1 MKQSKASEP
10 LKSSEP
16 TESAKPSGL
25 IKRSR
30 SAKPTKSTKPTKPAD
45 RLFTKDNL
53 ARLTY
58 DILAV
63 LAKSLVAVAGLISI
77 FLLMTLVFGQA
88 GSLNR
93 FLDQAGNPLANAG
106 YHPDISM
113 EVRMNIINQFY
124 SWVIVALGIL
134 IVVGAAL
141 LVWILLRWL
150 SRLGNLML
158 SLGASL
164 MDSQPEKAS
173 LFIILTIWSMTI
185 VLAWAVLNITAT
197 LHYLLTLCGMML
209 VNLLLAGIVNM
220 LHGRLVEKDES

>member
-1 MKQSKASEP
+1 MKQSKTSKP

-16 TESAKPSGL
+16 TESTKLSEST
-25 IKRSR
+25 KRPR
-30 SAKPTKSTKPTKPAD
+30 LVKLTKSTMPVD

-53 ARLTY
+53 VRLTY

-63 LAKSLVAVAGLISI
+63 LAKSLVAVAGLIGL

-124 SWVIVALGIL
+124 SWVIVALGVL

-141 LVWILLRWL
+141 LVWTLLRWL

-173 LFIILTIWSMTI
+173 LFIILTIWSVTI
-185 VLAWAVLNITAT
+185 VLAWAVLNIAAT

-220 LHGRLVEKDES
+220 LHERLVEKDES

>member
-1 MKQSKASEP
+1 MKQPKTSKP

-16 TESAKPSGL
+16 TESTKLSESM
-25 IKRSR
+25 KRPRLVKS
-30 SAKPTKSTKPTKPAD
+30 TKSTKPVD

-53 ARLTY
+53 VRLTY

-220 LHGRLVEKDES
+220 LHGRLVERDES

>member
-1 MKQSKASEP
+1 MKQSRASEP
-10 LKSSEP
+10 LKSSES
-16 TESAKPSGL
+16 TESTKSSGL
-25 IKRSR
+25 IKRPR
-30 SAKPTKSTKPTKPAD
+30 PAKPTKSTKPTD

-185 VLAWAVLNITAT
+185 VLVWAVLNITAT

-220 LHGRLVEKDES
+220 LHERLVEKDES

>member
-1 MKQSKASEP
+1 MKQPKTSKP

-16 TESAKPSGL
+16 TESTKLSESM
-25 IKRSR
+25 KRPR
-30 SAKPTKSTKPTKPAD
+30 PAKPTKSTKPVD

-106 YHPDISM
+106 YHPDVSM

-173 LFIILTIWSMTI
+173 LFIILTIWSVTI

-220 LHGRLVEKDES
+220 LHERLVEKDES

>member
-1 MKQSKASEP
+1 MKQSKTSKP

-16 TESAKPSGL
+16 TESTKLSESM
-25 IKRSR
+25 KRPR
-30 SAKPTKSTKPTKPAD
+30 LVKSTKSTKPAD

-53 ARLTY
+53 VRLTY

-93 FLDQAGNPLANAG
+93 FLDQAGNPLVNAG

-220 LHGRLVEKDES
+220 LHERLVEKDES

>member
-1 MKQSKASEP
+1 MKQSKTSKP

-16 TESAKPSGL
+16 TESTKLSESM
-25 IKRSR
+25 KRPRLVKS
-30 SAKPTKSTKPTKPAD
+30 TKSTKPVD

-53 ARLTY
+53 VRLTY

-63 LAKSLVAVAGLISI
+63 LAKSLVAVAGLIGL

-134 IVVGAAL
+134 IVVGAVL

-173 LFIILTIWSMTI
+173 LFIILTIWSVTI

-209 VNLLLAGIVNM
+209 VNLLLAGIVNI
-220 LHGRLVEKDES
+220 LHERLVEKDES

>member
-10 LKSSEP
+10 
-16 TESAKPSGL
+16 TESTKPSGL
-25 IKRSR
+25 IKRPR
-30 SAKPTKSTKPTKPAD
+30 PAKPTKSTKPAD
-45 RLFTKDNL
+45 RLFTRDNL

-220 LHGRLVEKDES
+220 LHERLVEKDES

>member
-1 MKQSKASEP
+1 MKQSKTSKP

-16 TESAKPSGL
+16 TESTKLSESM
-25 IKRSR
+25 KRPRLVKS
-30 SAKPTKSTKPTKPAD
+30 TKSTKPVD

-53 ARLTY
+53 TRLTY

-63 LAKSLVAVAGLISI
+63 LAKSLVAVAGLISL

-93 FLDQAGNPLANAG
+93 FLDQASNPLANAG

-124 SWVIVALGIL
+124 SWVIVALGVL

-141 LVWILLRWL
+141 LVWTLLRWL

-220 LHGRLVEKDES
+220 LHERLVEKDES

>member
-1 MKQSKASEP
+1 MKQPKTSKP

-16 TESAKPSGL
+16 TESTKLSEST
-25 IKRSR
+25 KRPR
-30 SAKPTKSTKPTKPAD
+30 LVKLTKSTMPVD

-63 LAKSLVAVAGLISI
+63 LAKSLVAVAGLISL

-134 IVVGAAL
+134 IVVGAVL

-150 SRLGNLML
+150 SRLGNLIL

-164 MDSQPEKAS
+164 MDSQPEKVS
-173 LFIILTIWSMTI
+173 LFIILTIWSVTI

-220 LHGRLVEKDES
+220 LHERLVEKDES

>member
-1 MKQSKASEP
+1 MKQPKTSKP

-16 TESAKPSGL
+16 TESTKLSESM
-25 IKRSR
+25 KRPR
-30 SAKPTKSTKPTKPAD
+30 LVKSTKLTMPVD

-124 SWVIVALGIL
+124 SWVIVALGVL

-141 LVWILLRWL
+141 LVWTLLRWL

-173 LFIILTIWSMTI
+173 LFIILTIWSVTI

-220 LHGRLVEKDES
+220 LHERLVEKDES

>member
-1 MKQSKASEP
+1 MKQPKTSKP

-16 TESAKPSGL
+16 TESTKLSEST
-25 IKRSR
+25 KRPRLVKS
-30 SAKPTKSTKPTKPAD
+30 TKSTKPVD

-53 ARLTY
+53 VRLTY

-63 LAKSLVAVAGLISI
+63 LAKSLVAVAGLIGL

-124 SWVIVALGIL
+124 SWVIVALGVL

-141 LVWILLRWL
+141 LVWTLLRWL

-173 LFIILTIWSMTI
+173 LFIILTIWSVTI

-209 VNLLLAGIVNM
+209 VNLLLAGIVNI
-220 LHGRLVEKDES
+220 LHERLVEKDES

>member
-16 TESAKPSGL
+16 TESTKLSGL
-25 IKRSR
+25 IKRPR
-30 SAKPTKSTKPTKPAD
+30 LAKSTKSTKSVD

-53 ARLTY
+53 VRLTY

-63 LAKSLVAVAGLISI
+63 LAKSLVAVAGLISL

-93 FLDQAGNPLANAG
+93 FLDQAGNPLVNAG

-173 LFIILTIWSMTI
+173 LFIILTIWSVTI
-185 VLAWAVLNITAT
+185 VLAWAVLNIAAT
-197 LHYLLTLCGMML
+197 LHYLLTLCGIML

-220 LHGRLVEKDES
+220 LHERLVEKDES

>member
-1 MKQSKASEP
+1 MKQPKTSKP
-10 LKSSEP
+10 LKASEP

-25 IKRSR
+25 IKRPR
-30 SAKPTKSTKPTKPAD
+30 PAKPTKSTD

-63 LAKSLVAVAGLISI
+63 LAKSLVAVAGLISV

-220 LHGRLVEKDES
+220 LHERLVERDES

>member
-1 MKQSKASEP
+1 MKQSKTSKP

-16 TESAKPSGL
+16 TESTKLSEST
-25 IKRSR
+25 KRPRLVKS
-30 SAKPTKSTKPTKPAD
+30 TKSTKPVN

-53 ARLTY
+53 VRLTY

-63 LAKSLVAVAGLISI
+63 LAKSLVAVAGLIGL

-134 IVVGAAL
+134 IVVGAVL

-173 LFIILTIWSMTI
+173 LFIILTIWSVTI

-209 VNLLLAGIVNM
+209 VNLLLADIVNM
-220 LHGRLVEKDES
+220 LHERLVEKDES

>member
-16 TESAKPSGL
+16 TKPTKPSGL
-25 IKRSR
+25 IKRPR
-30 SAKPTKSTKPTKPAD
+30 PAKPTKSTKPAD

-53 ARLTY
+53 VRLTY

-220 LHGRLVEKDES
+220 LHERLVEKDES

>member
-16 TESAKPSGL
+16 TESTRLSEST
-25 IKRSR
+25 KRPRLVKS
-30 SAKPTKSTKPTKPAD
+30 TKSTKPVD

-53 ARLTY
+53 VRLIY

-63 LAKSLVAVAGLISI
+63 LAKSLVAVAGLISL

-106 YHPDISM
+106 YHPDVSM

-124 SWVIVALGIL
+124 SWVIVALGVL

-141 LVWILLRWL
+141 LVWTLLRWL

-220 LHGRLVEKDES
+220 LHERLVEKDES

>member
-1 MKQSKASEP
+1 MKQSKVSEP
-10 LKSSEP
+10 LKSSES
-16 TESAKPSGL
+16 TESTKSSGL
-25 IKRSR
+25 IKRPR
-30 SAKPTKSTKPTKPAD
+30 PAKPTKSTKPTD

-220 LHGRLVEKDES
+220 LHERLVEKDES

>member
-1 MKQSKASEP
+1 MKQSKTSKP

-16 TESAKPSGL
+16 TESTKLSEST
-25 IKRSR
+25 KRPRLVKS
-30 SAKPTKSTKPTKPAD
+30 TKSTKPVD

-53 ARLTY
+53 VRLTY

-63 LAKSLVAVAGLISI
+63 LAKSLVAVAGLIGL

-124 SWVIVALGIL
+124 SWVIVALGVL

-173 LFIILTIWSMTI
+173 LFIILTIWSVTI

-197 LHYLLTLCGMML
+197 LHYLLALCGMML
-209 VNLLLAGIVNM
+209 VNLLLADIVNI
-220 LHGRLVEKDES
+220 LHERLVEKDES

>member
-1 MKQSKASEP
+1 MKQPKTSKP

-16 TESAKPSGL
+16 TESTKLSEST
-25 IKRSR
+25 KRPRLVKS
-30 SAKPTKSTKPTKPAD
+30 TKSTKPVD

-53 ARLTY
+53 VRLTY

-63 LAKSLVAVAGLISI
+63 LAKSLVAVAGLISL

-124 SWVIVALGIL
+124 SWVIVALGVL

-141 LVWILLRWL
+141 LVWTLLRWL

-173 LFIILTIWSMTI
+173 LFIILTIWSVTI

-220 LHGRLVEKDES
+220 LHERLVEKDES

>member
-1 MKQSKASEP
+1 MKQPKTSKP

-16 TESAKPSGL
+16 TESTKLSEST
-25 IKRSR
+25 KRPRLVKS
-30 SAKPTKSTKPTKPAD
+30 TKSTKPVD

-53 ARLTY
+53 TRLTY

-63 LAKSLVAVAGLISI
+63 LAKSLVAVAGLISL

-124 SWVIVALGIL
+124 SWVIVALGVL

-141 LVWILLRWL
+141 LVWTLLRWL

-173 LFIILTIWSMTI
+173 LFIILTIWSVTI

-220 LHGRLVEKDES
+220 LHERLVEKDES

>member
-1 MKQSKASEP
+1 MKQPKTSKP

-16 TESAKPSGL
+16 TESTKLSEST
-25 IKRSR
+25 KRPRLVKS
-30 SAKPTKSTKPTKPAD
+30 TKSTKPVD

-53 ARLTY
+53 TRLTY

-63 LAKSLVAVAGLISI
+63 LAKSLVAVAGLISL

-124 SWVIVALGIL
+124 SWVIVALGVL

-141 LVWILLRWL
+141 LVWTLLRWL

-173 LFIILTIWSMTI
+173 FFIILTIWSVTI

-220 LHGRLVEKDES
+220 LHERLVEKDES

>member
-1 MKQSKASEP
+1 MKQSKTSKP

-16 TESAKPSGL
+16 TESTKPSGL
-25 IKRSR
+25 IKRPR
-30 SAKPTKSTKPTKPAD
+30 LAKSTKSTKPVD

-53 ARLTY
+53 VRLTY

-134 IVVGAAL
+134 IVVGAVL

-209 VNLLLAGIVNM
+209 VNLLLVGIVNM
-220 LHGRLVEKDES
+220 LHERLVEKDES

>member
-1 MKQSKASEP
+1 MKQSKTSKP

-16 TESAKPSGL
+16 TESTKLSESM
-25 IKRSR
+25 KRPR
-30 SAKPTKSTKPTKPAD
+30 PAKPTKSTKPTD

-63 LAKSLVAVAGLISI
+63 LAKSLVAVAGLIGL

-173 LFIILTIWSMTI
+173 LFIILTIWSVTI

-220 LHGRLVEKDES
+220 LHERLVEKDES

>member
-1 MKQSKASEP
+1 MKQPKTSKP

-16 TESAKPSGL
+16 TESTKLSEST
-25 IKRSR
+25 KRPRLVKS
-30 SAKPTKSTKPTKPAD
+30 TKSTKPVD

-53 ARLTY
+53 TRLTY

-63 LAKSLVAVAGLISI
+63 LAKSLVAVAGLIGL

-124 SWVIVALGIL
+124 SWVIVALGVL

-141 LVWILLRWL
+141 LVWTLLRWL

-173 LFIILTIWSMTI
+173 LFIILTIWSVTI

-220 LHGRLVEKDES
+220 LHERLVEKDES

>member
-1 MKQSKASEP
+1 MKQSKTSKP

-16 TESAKPSGL
+16 TESTKLSEST
-25 IKRSR
+25 KRPRLVKS
-30 SAKPTKSTKPTKPAD
+30 TKSTKPVD

-53 ARLTY
+53 VRLTY

-63 LAKSLVAVAGLISI
+63 LAKSLVAVAGLIGL

-124 SWVIVALGIL
+124 SWVIVALGVL
-134 IVVGAAL
+134 IVVGAVL

-173 LFIILTIWSMTI
+173 LFIILTIWSVTI

-209 VNLLLAGIVNM
+209 VNLLLAGIVNI
-220 LHGRLVEKDES
+220 LHERLVEKDES

>member
-1 MKQSKASEP
+1 MKQPKTSKP

-16 TESAKPSGL
+16 TESTKLSESM
-25 IKRSR
+25 KRPRLVKS
-30 SAKPTKSTKPTKPAD
+30 TKSTKPVD

-53 ARLTY
+53 VRLTY

-63 LAKSLVAVAGLISI
+63 LAKSLVAVAGLIGL

-124 SWVIVALGIL
+124 SWVIVALGVL

-141 LVWILLRWL
+141 LVWTLLRWL

-173 LFIILTIWSMTI
+173 LFIILTIWSVTI

-220 LHGRLVEKDES
+220 LHERLVEKDES

>member
-1 MKQSKASEP
+1 MKQPKTSKP

-16 TESAKPSGL
+16 TESTKLSESM
-25 IKRSR
+25 KRPWLVKS
-30 SAKPTKSTKPTKPAD
+30 TKSTKPVD

-53 ARLTY
+53 TRLTY

-63 LAKSLVAVAGLISI
+63 LAKSLVAVAGLIGL

-150 SRLGNLML
+150 SRLGNLIL

-173 LFIILTIWSMTI
+173 LFIILTIWSVTI

-209 VNLLLAGIVNM
+209 VNLLLADIVNI
-220 LHGRLVEKDES
+220 LHERLVEKDES

>member
-10 LKSSEP
+10 LKSSES
-16 TESAKPSGL
+16 TESTKSSGL
-25 IKRSR
+25 IKRPR
-30 SAKPTKSTKPTKPAD
+30 PAKPTKSTKPVD

-124 SWVIVALGIL
+124 SWVIVALGVL
-134 IVVGAAL
+134 IVVGAVL

-197 LHYLLTLCGMML
+197 LHYLLMLCGMML

-220 LHGRLVEKDES
+220 LHERLVEKDES

>member
-1 MKQSKASEP
+1 MKQSKTSKP

-16 TESAKPSGL
+16 TESTKLSEST
-25 IKRSR
+25 KRPRLVKS
-30 SAKPTKSTKPTKPAD
+30 TKSTKPVD

-53 ARLTY
+53 VRLTY

-124 SWVIVALGIL
+124 SWVIVSLGIL

-150 SRLGNLML
+150 SRLGSLML

-164 MDSQPEKAS
+164 MDSRPEKAS
-173 LFIILTIWSMTI
+173 LFIILTIWSVTI

-220 LHGRLVEKDES
+220 LHERLVEKDES

>member
-1 MKQSKASEP
+1 MKQPKTSKP

-16 TESAKPSGL
+16 TKSTKLSESM
-25 IKRSR
+25 KRPRLVKS
-30 SAKPTKSTKPTKPAD
+30 TKSTKPVD

-53 ARLTY
+53 VRLTY

-220 LHGRLVEKDES
+220 LHGRLVERDES

>member
-1 MKQSKASEP
+1 MKQPKTSKP

-16 TESAKPSGL
+16 TESTKLSEST
-25 IKRSR
+25 KRPR
-30 SAKPTKSTKPTKPAD
+30 LVKSTKSTKPAD

-53 ARLTY
+53 VRLTY

-63 LAKSLVAVAGLISI
+63 LAKSLVAVAGLISL

-124 SWVIVALGIL
+124 SWVIVALGVL

-141 LVWILLRWL
+141 LVWTLLRWL

-173 LFIILTIWSMTI
+173 LFIILTIWSVTI

-209 VNLLLAGIVNM
+209 VNLLLADIVNI
-220 LHGRLVEKDES
+220 LHERLVEKDES

>member
-1 MKQSKASEP
+1 MKQSKTSKP
-10 LKSSEP
+10 LKSSES
-16 TESAKPSGL
+16 TESTKLSESM
-25 IKRSR
+25 KRPRLVKS
-30 SAKPTKSTKPTKPAD
+30 TKSTKPVD

-53 ARLTY
+53 VRLTY

-63 LAKSLVAVAGLISI
+63 LAKSLVAVAGLIGL
-77 FLLMTLVFGQA
+77 FLLMTLMFGQA

-124 SWVIVALGIL
+124 SWVIVALGVL

-141 LVWILLRWL
+141 LVWTLLRWL

-173 LFIILTIWSMTI
+173 LFIILTIWSVTI

-220 LHGRLVEKDES
+220 LHERLVEKDES

>member
-1 MKQSKASEP
+1 MKQPKTSKP
-10 LKSSEP
+10 LKSSGP
-16 TESAKPSGL
+16 TESTKLSEST
-25 IKRSR
+25 KRPRLVKS
-30 SAKPTKSTKPTKPAD
+30 TKSTKPVD

-63 LAKSLVAVAGLISI
+63 LAKSLAAVAGLISL

-93 FLDQAGNPLANAG
+93 FLDQAGNPLANVG

-134 IVVGAAL
+134 IVVGAVL

-173 LFIILTIWSMTI
+173 LFIILTIWSVTI

-220 LHGRLVEKDES
+220 LHERLVEKDES

>member
-1 MKQSKASEP
+1 MKQPKASKP

-16 TESAKPSGL
+16 TESTKLSEST
-25 IKRSR
+25 KRLRLVKS
-30 SAKPTKSTKPTKPAD
+30 TKSTKPVD

-63 LAKSLVAVAGLISI
+63 LAKSLVAVAGLISL

-150 SRLGNLML
+150 SRLGNLIL

-173 LFIILTIWSMTI
+173 LFIILAIWSVTI

-197 LHYLLTLCGMML
+197 LHYLLILCGMML

-220 LHGRLVEKDES
+220 LHERLVEKDES

>member
-1 MKQSKASEP
+1 MKQPKTSKP

-16 TESAKPSGL
+16 TESTKLSEST
-25 IKRSR
+25 KRPR
-30 SAKPTKSTKPTKPAD
+30 LVKSTKSTKPAD

-53 ARLTY
+53 VRLTY

-63 LAKSLVAVAGLISI
+63 LAKSLVAVAGLIGL

-124 SWVIVALGIL
+124 SWVIVALGVL

-141 LVWILLRWL
+141 LVWTLLRWL

-173 LFIILTIWSMTI
+173 LFIILTIWSVTI

-220 LHGRLVEKDES
+220 LHERLVEKDES

>member
-1 MKQSKASEP
+1 MKQPKTSKP

-16 TESAKPSGL
+16 TESTKLSEST
-25 IKRSR
+25 KRPRLVKS
-30 SAKPTKSTKPTKPAD
+30 TKSTKPVD

-88 GSLNR
+88 GGLNR

-124 SWVIVALGIL
+124 SWVIVALGVL

-141 LVWILLRWL
+141 LVWTLLRWL

-173 LFIILTIWSMTI
+173 LFIILTIWSVTI

-220 LHGRLVEKDES
+220 LHERLVEKDES

>member
-1 MKQSKASEP
+1 MKQSKTSKP

-16 TESAKPSGL
+16 TESTKLSEST
-25 IKRSR
+25 KRPRLVKS
-30 SAKPTKSTKPTKPAD
+30 TKSTKPVD

-53 ARLTY
+53 VRLTY

-77 FLLMTLVFGQA
+77 FLLMTLAFGQA

-124 SWVIVALGIL
+124 SWVIVALGVL

-141 LVWILLRWL
+141 LVWTLLRWL

-220 LHGRLVEKDES
+220 LHERLVEKDES

>member
-10 LKSSEP
+10 PKSSEP

-30 SAKPTKSTKPTKPAD
+30 PAKPTKSTKPAD

-124 SWVIVALGIL
+124 SWVIVALGVL

-164 MDSQPEKAS
+164 MDSQPEKVS

-185 VLAWAVLNITAT
+185 VLAWAVLNIAAT

-220 LHGRLVEKDES
+220 LHERLVEKDES

>member
-1 MKQSKASEP
+1 MKQPKTSKP
-10 LKSSEP
+10 LKSSGP
-16 TESAKPSGL
+16 TESTKLSEST
-25 IKRSR
+25 KRPRLVKS
-30 SAKPTKSTKPTKPAD
+30 TKSTKPVD

-53 ARLTY
+53 ARLAY

-63 LAKSLVAVAGLISI
+63 LAKSLVAVAGLISL

-93 FLDQAGNPLANAG
+93 FLDQAGNPLANVG

-124 SWVIVALGIL
+124 SWVIVALGVL

-141 LVWILLRWL
+141 LVWTLLRWL

-173 LFIILTIWSMTI
+173 LFIILTIWSVTI

-209 VNLLLAGIVNM
+209 VNLLLADIVNI
-220 LHGRLVEKDES
+220 LHERLVEKDES

>member
-1 MKQSKASEP
+1 MKQSKTSKP
-10 LKSSEP
+10 LKSSES
-16 TESAKPSGL
+16 TESTKSSGL
-25 IKRSR
+25 IKRPR
-30 SAKPTKSTKPTKPAD
+30 PAKSTKSTKPVD
-45 RLFTKDNL
+45 RLLTKDNL
-53 ARLTY
+53 TRLTY

-63 LAKSLVAVAGLISI
+63 LAKSLVAVAGLTSL

-124 SWVIVALGIL
+124 SWVIVALGVL

-141 LVWILLRWL
+141 LVWTLLRWL

-173 LFIILTIWSMTI
+173 LFIILTIWSVTI

-209 VNLLLAGIVNM
+209 VNLLLAGIVNI
-220 LHGRLVEKDES
+220 LHERLVEKDES